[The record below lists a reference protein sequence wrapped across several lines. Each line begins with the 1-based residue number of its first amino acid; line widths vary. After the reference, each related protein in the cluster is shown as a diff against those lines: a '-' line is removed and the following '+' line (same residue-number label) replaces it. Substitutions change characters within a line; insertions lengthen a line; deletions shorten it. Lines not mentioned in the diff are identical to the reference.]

1 MVRDPLNLNRFE
13 PIDAKVKALERAL
26 ADAVWDENETA
37 VDVLKREIRRLKMLQ
52 ENGEQYDMP
61 F

>member
-1 MVRDPLNLNRFE
+1 
-13 PIDAKVKALERAL
+13 
-26 ADAVWDENETA
+26 VWDENDVA
-37 VDVLKREIRRLKMLQ
+37 VDVLEREIRRLKTLQ

>member
-13 PIDAKVKALERAL
+13 SIEAKVKALERAL

-37 VDVLKREIRRLKMLQ
+37 VDVLEREIRRLKTLQ

>member
-13 PIDAKVKALERAL
+13 SIEAKVKALERAL

-37 VDVLKREIRRLKMLQ
+37 VDVLEREIKRLKTLQ